1 MRYRHSYAAIGAGLI
16 VCAVTLPMTM
26 IPASDNAPVATASTT
41 PSVHFTN
48 FATMPPILTYKMPP
62 LKRPALKTPAVPKRL
77 PRQVRPVCHLD
88 HDRDC
93 DNDWSDYVPPKPQ
106 KRYVPPPVYGYY
118 NCSMLEHLWDSVGGN
133 PAAAYVAAE
142 IATAESGGNPRA
154 ISPTDDFGLWQINGS
169 HGALASL
176 DPIANAKAAVII
188 SGNGSNWTPW
198 TTFVS
203 GAYIGRCL
211 CTLTYGSRY

>member
-1 MRYRHSYAAIGAGLI
+1 MRYRHSYLAIGAGAICAAILPVIFASGSGSVTTQTNASMIQGVSSIPSI
-16 VCAVTLPMTM
+16 VPIQKPTWHPSLLPM
-26 IPASDNAPVATASTT
+26 
-41 PSVHFTN
+41 
-48 FATMPPILTYKMPP
+48 K
-62 LKRPALKTPAVPKRL
+62 LKTPAAPKRL

-154 ISPTDDFGLWQINGS
+154 ISPTNDFGLWQINGT

-188 SGNGSNWTPW
+188 SGNGSNWSPW
-198 TTFVS
+198 TTFTS
-203 GAYIGRCL
+203 GAYYGRCL
-211 CTLTYGSRY
+211 WPGLHCRYQ